1 MKHKKLKIT
10 LAASLATL
18 LLAFVALTVHAS
30 FTTRVY
36 VYTDTG
42 KKVAHVGMNLQL
54 LFGKLAVADD
64 TDLKIPSYTV
74 TSNGLVQYK
83 DGVTNNTETGDDQRT
98 LFDADAPWGSAQN
111 PYVISEPR
119 HLQNLSAL
127 HSVGYFD
134 LLYIANNFDASGN
147 YIPGSAS
154 IPYFLICDPETG
166 KPVTISGEDIESAI
180 EPIGSAEHPFIGVV
194 GGAFTEGE
202 TTVIDGDG
210 NAETLADNKVSVA
223 STIHHFKVKTSTK
236 QTDVGLFGYIGY
248 LGDESTA
255 GNTNQ
260 FAGVFSSVK
269 NVLISDVSVVVNNP
283 DVDEIISELFKP
295 LWKKLFSTADGEV
308 FHRFSYTGQTEEM
321 PHETN
326 HIGIFAGHVSY
337 AMVDN
342 ISIYYSDDEP
352 YAIDLTDVAEK
363 NYYSA
368 SGILGMMYNMNCT
381 IANDATLGCVI
392 KMGTGMSSD
401 EIGTSGSGS
410 GTGGGQYSGNGRG
423 YVTAAEI
430 FTTFNNVYVANEN
443 EELLWKYKDADGT
456 WVENAI
462 LILEKVADSQTTY
475 TFMNGNPAYISGD
488 KTVVADGT
496 GDGANTWS
504 KFFIR
509 KVVNS
514 TGEDGKEGFEYVSRT
529 NAAVTN
535 VEMLGNKYNGEV
547 LWKYC
552 AGGDNIWHY
561 GIRVY
566 KDDTTYK
573 LEDGS
578 PVSYDTENNLIKYVD
593 DNGTTTTWQSFFISE
608 QIDASTMSHY
618 MYDPAGKKWMVST
631 FERKPLP
638 LIKAYG
644 ENIETSTMELL
655 CKEAGDNLY
664 YFYDGVFTFGLS
676 SADDSVRDTWK
687 NDTTPD
693 LYLGPNNASGWEVN
707 QDRRDNRTLVALL
720 KPVKDNEQLNQ
731 AIAEG
736 KQFYISAQPNSS
748 DASTQYTTQY
758 FMSLMAGSTAEGG
771 KYMPNPVSSTPVVMD
786 GTMQTLLMNY
796 YKNGTYKNAPMVP
809 LTNADG
815 STYEVPMYK
824 SYTTKANGDRVYT
837 YFDAAELGTT
847 EFWTNGNYT
856 VLNIGRTSTGDN
868 GMTLQELK
876 DNYNIVPANVTEGG
890 QTKYY
895 YYRDKTGAYVGMGN
909 GSESI
914 KVKKQAE
921 YSEYIYYT
929 VSYEVPGTKGD
940 LSSGFG
946 IRYNEEDGSYTWNG
960 GGWTY
965 GYQSGTAYERVRIYT
980 FTFYYQPADHRDP
993 IPLGTTSVRI
1003 IGAGTTYRGSTMP
1016 NFIYGMVYY
1025 GQGESAYEESASTT
1039 GYNGTALNHLL
1050 SLGIDSEIIPA
1061 GGTIVDPND
1070 NDMESSVTY
1079 DKVDNS
1085 FTFISNRLKATI
1097 TATDQTEN
1105 GGVRLFNISSTIEG
1119 VNPDKAVPMIN
1130 LSANRFHGTNT
1141 QRENESTEVVV
1152 SGGYASVELTG
1163 TQAGTESY
1171 YYLDVSTGNYYEAG
1185 STTALNMNTYNP
1197 GNRILLKRYQ
1207 AYTFGSNTTTASRSY
1222 LQLLHQFRGE
1232 NYADGQTGD
1241 EFSLWAGTELQYT
1254 GTGKKPSSVSNGNTS
1269 GFTGLWMAKGHTT
1282 EAVLIFESGGTCYI
1296 QYTYDNKTDDSYGG
1310 MGSGN
1315 NWWGGTQQTQH
1326 ILTRYVSYEALTTG
1340 GYKFSLS
1347 ETKQKLYVYVIEG
1360 VIDAA
1365 TGVNTFKPTD
1375 NSNSVV
1381 LDGDQY
1387 VLWPQTTLTQDGYT
1401 NNTGYNSD
1409 TKEVIVSSS
1418 TKDDTLNAKLNSTAD
1433 PVYKVIPL
1441 VGTGGLNWGDDEGY
1455 KLGATTTT
1463 NGKKAHGLDKKF
1475 QAAAQS
1481 FFGGVSV
1488 GADGNISEVFKSN
1501 LMVAPVGSNGVNSLL
1516 PKGSVAFQVNAE
1528 GTQTIRIIVAIP
1540 TTTKYLTETEF
1551 DKTMDLVNDYYVG
1564 VWKLPEIVEGGNYS
1578 FSLAGAVEK
1587 FELPRSYAFAS
1598 DASPSTVENLGAQK
1612 HYTLVEYGG
1621 QQYRTY
1627 LNGDTFLV
1635 AYQFT
1640 IQGSDKNAGTYVIGN
1655 AHVSS
1660 GYASTDVPM
1669 EIVHFSV
1676 SGTAS
1681 AGRDGV
1687 AGSQLGAIDFVYDDT
1702 ANTIVTVGT
1711 ESQQNSL
1718 PNADGN
1724 EYYSNYYASQCMLY
1738 TNTEKNVSGGGYIKI
1753 NKVRLYVR
1761 RRLKET
1767 AVTGGTSTYD
1777 TVLSYYVGSS
1787 DTNQTDAFTIRRYL
1801 MAGDTLEK
1809 LTAEPGSNTS
1819 GG

>member
-18 LLAFVALTVHAS
+18 LLAFVALTVHAY

-54 LFGKLAVADD
+54 LFGKLTVADD

-83 DGVTNNTETGDDQRT
+83 DGVTNDTETGDDQRT

-147 YIPGSAS
+147 YVAGSAS
-154 IPYFLICDPETG
+154 IPYFLICDSYG
-166 KPVTISGEDIESAI
+166 NPVTISGENIETAI

-194 GGAFTEGE
+194 GGAFVEGE

-720 KPVKDNEQLNQ
+720 KPVISNTQLDQ

-736 KQFYISAQPNSS
+736 KQFYISAQPNSE
-748 DASTQYTTQY
+748 DASKQY
-758 FMSLMAGSTAEGG
+758 FMSLMAGSTATDG
-771 KYMPNPVSSTPVVMD
+771 KYMPNAVSGTPVVMD
-786 GTMQTLLMNY
+786 DTAQNLLMTY
-796 YKNGTYKNAPMVP
+796 YKNGTYKNLPTVP

-856 VLNIGRTSTGDN
+856 VLNIGRTSTGDH
-868 GMTLQELK
+868 GTTLQELK

-895 YYRDKTGAYVGMGN
+895 YYRADTGAYVGTGN
-909 GSESI
+909 GSQSI
-914 KVKKQAE
+914 TVNKQAK
-921 YSEYIYYT
+921 YDEYIYYT
-929 VSYEVPGTKGD
+929 VSYVVPGSDKD
-940 LSSGFG
+940 INNGFG
-946 IRYNEEDGSYTWNG
+946 VQEVDDETYMWNG

-965 GYQSGTAYERVRIYT
+965 GGQSGTLYERVRIYT
-980 FTFYYQPADHRDP
+980 FTFYYQPKPVDGKIEKP
-993 IPLGTTSVRI
+993 VELGSTSVRI
-1003 IGAGTTYRGSTMP
+1003 VGHGDRYRMSIMP
-1016 NFIYGMVYY
+1016 DFTYGMVYY
-1025 GQGESAYEESASTT
+1025 GQNISQYETSSGLDYCELKISDTPIDPQGGANT
-1039 GYNGTALNHLL
+1039 GQNVNNSSRSGADDSFEFLTGQNALN
-1050 SLGIDSEIIPA
+1050 
-1061 GGTIVDPND
+1061 V
-1070 NDMESSVTY
+1070 
-1079 DKVDNS
+1079 
-1085 FTFISNRLKATI
+1085 TI
-1097 TATDQTEN
+1097 TRTNSQEN
-1105 GGVRLFNISSTIEG
+1105 GGVRLFNIKSSSSSTINIDATG
-1119 VNPDKAVPMIN
+1119 IPMIN
-1130 LSANRFHGTNT
+1130 LSANRFYGNNNVE
-1141 QRENESTEVVV
+1141 ENESPAAIMSE
-1152 SGGYASVELTG
+1152 GYAYVTLTG
-1163 TQAGTESY
+1163 NQAGTESY

-1207 AYTFGSNTTTASRSY
+1207 AYTFGSNTSTASRSY

-1241 EFSLWAGTELQYT
+1241 VFSLWSGTQVQYAGTSAN
-1254 GTGKKPSSVSNGNTS
+1254 KKPNDISKGNTS

-1282 EAVLIFESGGTCYI
+1282 EAVLIFESDGTCYI
-1296 QYTYDNKTDDSYGG
+1296 QYTYAAEASD
-1310 MGSGN
+1310 
-1315 NWWGGTQQTQH
+1315 WWGGLNHNHRGDSNASKTEHT
-1326 ILTRYVSYEALTTG
+1326 LTRYVSYEAITGDSG
-1340 GYKFSLS
+1340 GYTFSLS
-1347 ETKQKLYVYVIEG
+1347 ETKKNLYVYVIEG